1 MNQNQLREKLE
12 KLHADSFGWALRC
25 CFDDD
30 TAAEDVLQTVYLKT
44 LEGRAKFNGKA
55 GFKTWL
61 FAVIRNTA
69 IDFIKKE
76 KRFRS
81 IEFVTSEMEEINEVE
96 TGINEV
102 SFQNALNQ
110 LSPQQN
116 QILHL
121 VFYQNLTIEEA
132 SEIMKIQIG
141 TARTHYER
149 GKRQLKKRLIIN
161 QNFQQ

>member
-25 CFDDD
+25 CFDDH
-30 TAAEDVLQTVYLKT
+30 TAAEDVSQTVYLKT

-55 GFKTWL
+55 EFKTWL

-81 IEFVTSEMEEINEVE
+81 IEFVTSEMEE
-96 TGINEV
+96 INEV

>member
-1 MNQNQLREKLE
+1 
-12 KLHADSFGWALRC
+12 
-25 CFDDD
+25 
-30 TAAEDVLQTVYLKT
+30 
-44 LEGRAKFNGKA
+44 
-55 GFKTWL
+55 
-61 FAVIRNTA
+61 
-69 IDFIKKE
+69 
-76 KRFRS
+76 
-81 IEFVTSEMEEINEVE
+81 MEE
-96 TGINEV
+96 INEV